1 MHILSYKDVKQ
12 DMLRF
17 TLYVN
22 DQKKIGCF
30 ANEREGTEFY
40 KKSLGLFFMPI
51 DDLKSEH

>member
-1 MHILSYKDVKQ
+1 MHILCKKDVKQ

-40 KKSLGLFFMPI
+40 KKSLGLF
-51 DDLKSEH
+51 SCQ